1 MENNISSQFS
11 NEEIHSAFNLV
22 FDTINGYV
30 GNLKKESSDEIL
42 NGSIAKAQKLID
54 EILPY
59 ENVVK
64 KLVEAKLLLENI
76 HSGNGKSE
84 NQNESEKGDSVS
96 GKQKTEDS
104 TPEEGVDSDSMEFT
118 PKENFRVPILKALI
132 YLGGSAAIDK
142 VVEFVKKDMK
152 KKLKEKDFEQVN
164 DDGME
169 KWAEN
174 LFLESE
180 EMKDEGL
187 LNTEVKD
194 GDWEIVQKGID
205 YLAKHGK

>member
-1 MENNISSQFS
+1 MENNLSSQFN
-11 NEEIHSAFNLV
+11 NEEINSAFNLV

-30 GNLKKESSDEIL
+30 GNLKKKSSDEIL
-42 NGSIAKAQKLID
+42 NGSISEAQKLID

-59 ENVVK
+59 EGVVK

-76 HSGNGKSE
+76 QSGNGKNVKEE
-84 NQNESEKGDSVS
+84 NFNSDE
-96 GKQKTEDS
+96 QKTSKNDS
-104 TPEEGVDSDSMEFT
+104 EEFNEESAEIT
-118 PKENFRVPILKALI
+118 PKEKFRVPILKALI
-132 YLGGSAAIDK
+132 YLGGSASIDK

-152 KKLKEKDFEQVN
+152 KKLNAKDFEQVN
-164 DDGME
+164 DDGLE

-180 EMKDEGL
+180 DMKDEGL